1 MAYTLRENCYLKRL
15 EEPHIYDAATDEL
28 YLLDDESFHRVLG
41 LCEGAEDPE
50 AAELLGESGLLQEK
64 PRRDAVF
71 VEGRSDNPS
80 LRYVE
85 IQITG
90 RCDKACRHCYLG
102 APMDRDMAPEVF
114 SAILG
119 ELSRM
124 QGLKVIVSG
133 GEPGCHPLFRE
144 MATLLPAHPLRA
156 VLVTHGEWIGPREA
170 VWLRQCFDQ
179 VQVSLDGLQAGHDAL
194 RGAGSFERAAAAI
207 RTLRNAGIQV
217 SAGTMVHEKN
227 LDQFETMSD
236 LVRELGVQEWDID
249 VPCPAGR
256 WTRDGKR
263 KELLRD
269 MSEKIRHAYGGGY
282 HGGSSGLACG
292 SHLMTVGP
300 DGAAAKCGFY
310 LDEPAGNVREGVSK
324 VWRRMKH
331 VPLSELDCD
340 CDELDQCAG
349 GCRFRAEVL
358 EGSDLSPDIVQCY
371 ARGVK

>member
-1 MAYTLRENCYLKRL
+1 MQFTLKDNCYLKRL

-28 YLLDDESFHRVLG
+28 YLLDDESFDRVLA
-41 LCEGAEDPE
+41 LCEGSEDPE
-50 AAELLGESGLLQEK
+50 AARLLGEEGLLQEGS
-64 PRRDAVF
+64 RRDPVF
-71 VEGRSDNPS
+71 VEGRSGDPS

-102 APMDRDMAPEVF
+102 PPVDRDMEPETF

-119 ELSRM
+119 ELSSM
-124 QGLKVIVSG
+124 QGLKVMVSG
-133 GEPGCHPLFRE
+133 GEPACHPRFME
-144 MATLLPAHPLRA
+144 MAEILPAYPLRA
-156 VLVTHGEWIGPREA
+156 VLITHGEWIGAAQAAR
-170 VWLRQCFDQ
+170 LRACFHQ

-194 RGAGSFERAAAAI
+194 RGAGSFGRATAAI
-207 RTLRNAGIQV
+207 RALRNAGVSV
-217 SAGTMVHEKN
+217 SAGTMVHDKN

-256 WTRDGKR
+256 WVHDGGMGG
-263 KELLRD
+263 LLRE

-282 HGGSSGLACG
+282 HGGSAGLACG

-310 LDEPAGNVREGVSK
+310 LDHPTGYIHEGVSR
-324 VWRRMKH
+324 VWERVKH
-331 VPLSELDCD
+331 LPLSALHCD
-340 CDELDQCAG
+340 CEQLHECAG
-349 GCRFRAEVL
+349 GCRYRAGIL
-358 EGSDLSPDIVQCY
+358 EGSELAPDRVQCY

>member
-1 MAYTLRENCYLKRL
+1 
-15 EEPHIYDAATDEL
+15 
-28 YLLDDESFHRVLG
+28 
-41 LCEGAEDPE
+41 
-50 AAELLGESGLLQEK
+50 
-64 PRRDAVF
+64 
-71 VEGRSDNPS
+71 
-80 LRYVE
+80 
-85 IQITG
+85 
-90 RCDKACRHCYLG
+90 
-102 APMDRDMAPEVF
+102 
-114 SAILG
+114 
-119 ELSRM
+119 
-124 QGLKVIVSG
+124 
-133 GEPGCHPLFRE
+133 
-144 MATLLPAHPLRA
+144 
-156 VLVTHGEWIGPREA
+156 
-170 VWLRQCFDQ
+170 
-179 VQVSLDGLQAGHDAL
+179 
-194 RGAGSFERAAAAI
+194 
-207 RTLRNAGIQV
+207 
-217 SAGTMVHEKN
+217 MVHEKN

-256 WTRDGKR
+256 WFRDGKR

-310 LDEPAGNVREGVSK
+310 LDEPAGNVGDGVSK
-324 VWRRMKH
+324 AWRRMKH
-331 VPLSELDCD
+331 VPLSDLDCD